1 LLLEIQGD
9 IMENFMYH
17 IPTQVFF
24 GKGQISNLASSIKAY
39 GNKVLLVYGGGSI
52 KKNGL
57 YDIVIGILNE
67 NRIEYR
73 ELAGIDPNPRVTS
86 VVDGVKLCRKND
98 LDVVVPVGGG
108 SVIDCAKMIAAGTL
122 CGSDDMWGLVTGKVP
137 IKQVLPV
144 ITVLTLAATG
154 SEMDTSAI
162 ITNLETHEKT
172 GPANPGMRP
181 KVSIM
186 DPEYTFTVSKYQTAA
201 GTVDIMS
208 HVMEVYFNNNR
219 SAFLQS
225 RFAEAVLK
233 TCVQYG
239 HRACNNPDDYEA
251 RANLMWAG
259 SWAINGLLT
268 KGSPVGWSVHAME
281 HELSAYYDIVHG
293 VGLAILI
300 PHWLRHML
308 REENVWKYVE
318 YGISVWNTDSK
329 LPAMEIANQAIDSTA
344 GYFKKMGLP
353 TTLREVGIDESNFDR
368 MAEKAG
374 NSLGKAFVPMKKDDV
389 KAIYQR
395 AL

>member
-1 LLLEIQGD
+1 
-9 IMENFMYH
+9 MENFMYH

-24 GKGQISNLASSIKAY
+24 GKGQISNLADSIKAH
-39 GNKVLLVYGGGSI
+39 GSRVLLVYGGGSI

-57 YDIVIGILNE
+57 YDTIIGILNKNE
-67 NRIEYR
+67 IEYR
-73 ELAGIDPNPRVTS
+73 ELSGVDPNPRVTS
-86 VVDGVKLCRKND
+86 VEDGVNLCRENKLD
-98 LDVVVPVGGG
+98 LVVPVGGG

-122 CGSDDMWGLVTGKVP
+122 CGSDDIWGLVTGKVP

-144 ITVLTLAATG
+144 ITVLTLAGTG

-162 ITNLETHEKT
+162 ITNLETREKT
-172 GPANPGMRP
+172 GPASPGMRP

-201 GTVDIMS
+201 GTADIMS

-219 SAFLQS
+219 GAFLQS

-239 HRACNNPDDYEA
+239 HRAYNNPDDYEA

-281 HELSAYYDIVHG
+281 HELSAYYDITHG

-300 PHWLRHML
+300 PHWLRYML
-308 REENVWKYVE
+308 HEENAWKYVE
-318 YGISVWNTDSK
+318 YGVSVWDIDGK
-329 LPAMEIANQAIDSTA
+329 LHPMEIANEAIDSTA
-344 GYFKKMGLP
+344 RYFKKMGLP
-353 TTLREVGIDESNFDR
+353 ATLSEVGINESKFDL

-374 NSLGKAFVPMKKDDV
+374 SNLKKAFVPMGKDDV
-389 KAIYQR
+389 KTIYQR